1 MRIAAV
7 TLSLL
12 AVSLLAPCGAAR
24 ADAPFHAGYLTLT
37 AAADPPV
44 PVSVW
49 YPTSLPE
56 TPFRAGPFTIDA
68 TRDAPVAPGRR
79 RLVVISHGTLGSD
92 LGHRDLAEFL
102 ARFGLVVAAPR
113 HLGDSYDQPQGQGTD
128 VQMIGR
134 PWQIVATL
142 DAVLADPRLAPAID
156 PARIGMAGFSA
167 GGYTTLVI
175 AGAVPRFTLWQ
186 EHCAAHPGD
195 RELCRGGAADTVAMR
210 MTRPGW
216 TLPHETRVKA
226 AVAMAPVGVFFDA
239 AGLAGID
246 IPLRLLRGD
255 GRPCDR
261 ECLEHRSRARLAA
274 ASGGAPDGSRRPF
287 RLPGTVP
294 GGSGGGLATAL
305 HRRPRHRSRRD
316 PPRDQRRD
324 PRLLRPQPRPRLGP
338 CALCE
343 ARRR

>member
-246 IPLRLLRGD
+246 IPLKLYEATDDHVIVNAWNTDHVLALL
-255 GRPCDR
+255 PHPA
-261 ECLEHRSRARLAA
+261 EHR
-274 ASGGAPDGSRRPF
+274 
-287 RLPGTVP
+287 TVP
-294 GGSGGGLATAL
+294 GDHFVFLAPCPEAAAAL
-305 HRRPRHRSRRD
+305 PQLCTDAPGIDRAAIHREINGEILDFFDRSLGRD
-316 PPRDQRRD
+316 
-324 PRLLRPQPRPRLGP
+324 
-338 CALCE
+338 
-343 ARRR
+343 